1 MSGRN
6 FKKPQVSMRGK
17 PIDMD
22 GLRAQNDEKV
32 AIGNARMNARGD
44 VLGRGGKIEIRR
56 DQIIRDFYNRNPQG
70 AAQVSLKPAVPD
82 VFETPAQAMARMTQK
97 ASTESAPPVKV
108 EDAGTDETPVADK
121 KQRKL
126 INKGD

>member
-6 FKKPQVSMRGK
+6 TKKPQRSMRGK
-17 PIDMD
+17 IIDMD
-22 GLRAQNDEKV
+22 SLRAQNDENV

-44 VLGRGGKIEIRR
+44 VLGPGGKIEIRR
-56 DQIIRDFYNRNPQG
+56 EQIIRDFYNRNPQG
-70 AAQVSLKPAVPD
+70 SAPVSLKPAVPD
-82 VFETPAQAMARMTQK
+82 VFETPAQAMARMTQLADK
-97 ASTESAPPVKV
+97 QAAPPASTEA
-108 EDAGTDETPVADK
+108 DADQTQSADK